1 MGAAPVRQRR
11 RTAMDI
17 AWCSPG
23 NGQAAA
29 LPEISAGP
37 LQGRTVRR
45 VCEIGCRRASR
56 LRRRAMRRQAVP
68 ARMPADTVALR
79 SPAARCVV
87 SFIEIGLRHDHVPPN
102 SISNLFLPS

>member
-1 MGAAPVRQRR
+1 
-11 RTAMDI
+11 MDI

-29 LPEISAGP
+29 PPEISAGP

-68 ARMPADTVALR
+68 PRMPADTVALR
-79 SPAARCVV
+79 SPAARCAV
-87 SFIEIGLRHDHVPPN
+87 SFIEIDLRHDHVPPN
-102 SISNLFLPS
+102 SISSLFLRS